1 MIATMFCEEDCG
13 WGRERQ
19 AAGKSRD
26 EALNE
31 LAGPL
36 ALSALLNPA
45 TEIEATTQAVNSP
58 KCG

>member
-1 MIATMFCEEDCG
+1 MIATMFCKEDCG

-19 AAGKSRD
+19 A
-26 EALNE
+26 E

-45 TEIEATTQAVNSP
+45 TEIEATTQAVNSL